1 MMSIKDIKGA
11 SFPPLVI
18 TPETVQADP
27 VEGARTIQGGKHRPD
42 LHLVARAGALAVQC

>member
-18 TPETVQADP
+18 TPETVQA
-27 VEGARTIQGGKHRPD
+27 
-42 LHLVARAGALAVQC
+42 ALWTKALERD

>member
-18 TPETVQADP
+18 TLKRFKWALGKALERSREVKQQALLLDNIYP
-27 VEGARTIQGGKHRPD
+27 MSM
-42 LHLVARAGALAVQC
+42 

>member
-18 TPETVQADP
+18 TPETVQVGP
-27 VEGARTIQGGKHRPD
+27 GEGARTFQGG
-42 LHLVARAGALAVQC
+42 